1 MLQICPNDLVPKPG
15 LIEVGEMFQIGQ
27 RSSKYIGD
35 YTDHTLA
42 KLDGVGTDQGYIIV
56 VCVAVHTLLAR
67 HHVIHRN
74 RVVHVTVPV
83 PTAPHV
89 VYDKVD
95 GVGIASWV
103 VSGYVAK
110 SDLLSHMSLQDYSSD
125 I

>member
-1 MLQICPNDLVPKPG
+1 
-15 LIEVGEMFQIGQ
+15 MFQV
-27 RSSKYIGD
+27 GD

-42 KLDGVGTDQGYIIV
+42 KLDGASKAHVRTDQGYIV
-56 VCVAVHTLLAR
+56 VCVIVHTLLAR

-95 GVGIASWV
+95 GVGIASLV